1 VCWYTPTIP
10 SLFRRQRQENGEFK
24 ARLGKVKKTLSQK
37 QNTNKKGV
45 GSMAQAVEY
54 LLSIQ
59 EALHLIS
66 STTIK
71 KN

>member
-1 VCWYTPTIP
+1 M
-10 SLFRRQRQENGEFK
+10 RERQEDGKFK
-24 ARLGKVKKTLSQK
+24 DNHAKVNETLSQK